1 MPFRDKLLLKKN
13 WFSQYLVCILLP
25 YFHFLQENVTL
36 NFNLFEKKE
45 ENQEKVACK
54 LWSNFN
60 AGR

>member
-1 MPFRDKLLLKKN
+1 MVFPISCVHFITL
-13 WFSQYLVCILLP
+13 FSFFLEKMLPLV
-25 YFHFLQENVTL
+25 